1 MVRFTITSSK
11 TSRASKL
18 QPGADDQSWSRI
30 IRLCEQGLRRT
41 LAVCLLLIFANTA
54 FASDDEGL
62 STDDIEIDVPDLAQ
76 QPQHSTVIKRVTDTY
91 LRSHYK
97 KFALDDELS
106 SRIFDKLVSSLDPN
120 KRFFL
125 KTDIEQFE
133 SARLQFDEAFKRG
146 DLAISYDI
154 FERLLERRKQR
165 FMYALSL
172 LEQPFDFSKAG
183 DKYHYNRED
192 ADWPGSVDELDE
204 LWRQRVK
211 YDALNLKLADKSSD
225 EVADL
230 LSKRYKRALKRIAQ
244 TRSEDVFEA
253 AMNAFSLTLEAHT
266 RYLSPRRS
274 DRFEMDMNLSFEGI
288 GAVLQMQDDYT
299 VVTSVVTGGPAD
311 LSKKVK
317 TDDKI
322 VAVAQGDG
330 EFTDVI
336 GWRLDDVVELIKGPK
351 GSTVRLQL
359 IKGGSKGKDISVVAL
374 VRDEIKLEERQAKS
388 EVRFS
393 DGDSQELMPIGVISI
408 PSFYNGLHADVFK
421 ELEKLKKQEVRGI
434 VVDLRGNTGGS
445 LSESIL
451 LTGLFIEQGP
461 VVQVRMGSGQVRDN
475 DDKDGVAH
483 YQGPLTVLVDRYS
496 ASASEIFAAA
506 IQDYQRGLV
515 VGEQTFGKGTV
526 QQHRS
531 LGRVY
536 DMFDQSLGSI
546 QFTIAKFYRINGGS
560 TQHVGVIPDISYPT
574 AVDPSDWGESKEE
587 NALPWDQIEPDEY
600 KVFDMS
606 YAQTDVLVKNMQ
618 SRTSEHPEFV
628 YLREDIERFK
638 QRQERSYISLVE
650 QERLAER
657 DQDRERRLARTNE
670 RLTRFGL
677 EPVESIDQLPD
688 DIPELEAL
696 DPFLQET
703 VNITGDIIKNE
714 LHAFAY
720 KMD

>member
-1 MVRFTITSSK
+1 MKLTIICAKISGALSSQKGVAIQRWCRIARFDGNAMRHIV
-11 TSRASKL
+11 
-18 QPGADDQSWSRI
+18 G
-30 IRLCEQGLRRT
+30 
-41 LAVCLLLIFANTA
+41 LLLLVTVGATSFANA
-54 FASDDEGL
+54 ADEHSANVGI
-62 STDDIEIDVPDLAQ
+62 DIEVPKLLQ
-76 QPQHSTVIKRVTDTY
+76 EPQHSTVIKRVTDTY

-97 KFALDDELS
+97 QFELNDALS
-106 SRIFDKLVSSLDPN
+106 SRIFDKFINSLDPN

-125 KTDIEQFE
+125 KADIDQLE
-133 SARLQFDEAFKRG
+133 SYRLQFDEAFKRG
-146 DLAISYDI
+146 DLAISYAI

-165 FMYALSL
+165 FVFALGL
-172 LEQPFDFSKAG
+172 LEQPFDFNQVG
-183 DKYHYNRED
+183 DKYYYDREE
-192 ADWPGSVDELDE
+192 ADWAVSVDELNE
-204 LWRQRVK
+204 LWRQQVK
-211 YDALNLKLADKSSD
+211 YDALNLRLADKTD
-225 EVADL
+225 EEIAEL
-230 LSKRYKRALKRIAQ
+230 LSNRYQRALKRIVQ
-244 TRSEDVFEA
+244 TRSEDVFES

-288 GAVLQMQDDYT
+288 GAVLQMQDDFT

-311 LSKKVK
+311 LSKQVK

-322 VAVAQGDG
+322 VAVAQGEG

-359 IKGGSKGKDISVVAL
+359 IKGGSNHKDISVVSL
-374 VRDEIKLEERQAKS
+374 VRDEIKLEERKAKS
-388 EVRFS
+388 ELRFS
-393 DGDSQELMPIGVISI
+393 DDDKQELMPIGVISV

-421 ELEKLKKQEVRGI
+421 ELEQLEKQSIKGV

-445 LSESIL
+445 LSEAIL

-461 VVQVRMGSGQVRDN
+461 VVQVRMGSGEIRDN
-475 DDKDGVAH
+475 EDKDGVAH

-515 VGEQTFGKGTV
+515 IGEQTFGKGTV

-531 LGRVY
+531 LSRMY
-536 DMFDQSLGSI
+536 DMFDEALGSI

-560 TQHVGVIPDISYPT
+560 TQHVGVIPDISFPT
-574 AVDPSDWGESKEE
+574 AVDPADWGESKEE
-587 NALPWDQIEPDEY
+587 NALPWDQIEPAGY
-600 KVFDMS
+600 RVFDMS
-606 YAQTDVLVKNMQ
+606 YAKTDLLVKNMQ
-618 SRTSEHPEFV
+618 SRTAENPEFV

-638 QRQERSYISLVE
+638 QRQQRNYISLVE
-650 QERLAER
+650 KDRIAER
-657 DQDRERRLARTNE
+657 DEDRERRLMRTNE
-670 RLTRFGL
+670 RLIRFGL
-677 EPVESIDQLPD
+677 EPVESLDELPD
-688 DIPELEAL
+688 DVPELEAL
-696 DPFLQET
+696 DPFMQET

-720 KMD
+720 KME